1 MNSGENALQRITEA
15 RDRVERATKD
25 WSGGDLFRIAECR
38 AMLVESLLELRELEQ
53 VLRQSVDAS
62 LGAGVFDSA
71 SAAAAISA
79 VKIRAGLNALRS
91 ETARLERLVDSASAF
106 IRGALLLTGAPTPG
120 YTAGGR
126 MQSNMASA
134 SSSGL
139 QG

>member
-1 MNSGENALQRITEA
+1 MSGGENALERITEA
-15 RDRVERATKD
+15 HQRVARAAKG
-25 WSGGDLFRIAECR
+25 WSGGDLFRVEECR

-53 VLRQSVDAS
+53 VLRQSVDSS
-62 LGAGVFDSA
+62 LGIGVFDSA
-71 SAAAAISA
+71 SAAASISA
-79 VKIRAGLNALRS
+79 VKIRAGLTALRN

-106 IRGALLLTGAPTPG
+106 IRGTLLLSGAPTPG

-126 MQSNMASA
+126 MQSNISAA